1 MINFIVCDNEKIIN
15 ENVKNI
21 ITKAMFKT
29 NIEYKTYLFEEYNKD
44 FDNIIKSK
52 IQNKIYILDIE
63 VGKKSGLDIAKKIR
77 EKDWDSIILILSA
90 HYEMEFIAYKS
101 KILLLDFISK
111 FDIYDKKMYEI
122 ITTCVNKK
130 ISNEYFTINAERKH
144 KNIYF
149 NDILYITY
157 DSFIR
162 KTKIITY
169 NEIYETIAPLKHI
182 KDKLKGNFVY
192 SHRSCIINLN
202 NVKSIDYKNKI
213 ITFKNNTNIDL
224 LSRNYIKEVREY
236 ANS

>member
-1 MINFIVCDNEKIIN
+1 MINFIVCDNEKLIN

-111 FDIYDKKMYEI
+111 FDIYDKKM
-122 ITTCVNKK
+122 
-130 ISNEYFTINAERKH
+130 
-144 KNIYF
+144 
-149 NDILYITY
+149 
-157 DSFIR
+157 
-162 KTKIITY
+162 
-169 NEIYETIAPLKHI
+169 
-182 KDKLKGNFVY
+182 
-192 SHRSCIINLN
+192 
-202 NVKSIDYKNKI
+202 
-213 ITFKNNTNIDL
+213 
-224 LSRNYIKEVREY
+224 
-236 ANS
+236 

>member
-130 ISNEYFTINAERKH
+130 ISN
-144 KNIYF
+144 
-149 NDILYITY
+149 
-157 DSFIR
+157 
-162 KTKIITY
+162 
-169 NEIYETIAPLKHI
+169 
-182 KDKLKGNFVY
+182 
-192 SHRSCIINLN
+192 
-202 NVKSIDYKNKI
+202 
-213 ITFKNNTNIDL
+213 
-224 LSRNYIKEVREY
+224 
-236 ANS
+236 